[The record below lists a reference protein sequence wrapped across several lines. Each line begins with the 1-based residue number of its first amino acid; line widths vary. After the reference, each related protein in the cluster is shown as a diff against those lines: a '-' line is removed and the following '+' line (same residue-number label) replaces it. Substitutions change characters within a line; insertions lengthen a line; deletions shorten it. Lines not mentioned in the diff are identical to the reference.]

1 MIKEISVINT
11 ERIIEIVS
19 KLCKHANLYVSQDV
33 YSQIYGAY
41 QKESYI
47 ESKNVLWQILENMKI
62 ASQIK
67 RPICQDTGFVVVF
80 AEIGQNVH
88 LEGCDFEEAVNAGV
102 ERAYTK
108 NKFRYSIVQ
117 DPIFERTNTNTNA
130 PAVIHTK
137 IVPGN
142 TIKIWLVIKGCG
154 SENVGVTRMLKPFAG
169 PDKIVEFAVE
179 TVKNSARNS
188 CPPVRLGIG
197 IGGTNDYA
205 SFLAKKALVQKVRS
219 EEELMNSDD
228 KIAKIELEIMRRCN
242 ELKIGASGFGGDTTV
257 FGVNILSYPTHI
269 ATLPVSINFSCH
281 ASRYAFVEIFEDKDK
296 YKFQPDYEFGE
307 TSNVEGSLRSVNV
320 DDIEAIR
327 SLKAGDRIS
336 LSGYIYTAR
345 DAAHKKMLENLKSG
359 KGLPI
364 DLKNKIIYYVGPCP
378 PIENEIIGPAGPTTS
393 IRMDKYTPELMER
406 GLIGTIG
413 KGRRSELVI
422 DAIKEHQGIYFITTG
437 GTACL
442 LASKIKEAE
451 VVAYPELGTEA
462 IYRLRLENFPITV
475 AIDSNGENL
484 FNA

>member
-1 MIKEISVINT
+1 MSQLSTINT
-11 ERIIEIVS
+11 DRIAEVVS

-33 YSQIYGAY
+33 YSQIYNAY
-41 QKESYI
+41 QKESYV

-80 AEIGQNVH
+80 AEVGQDVH
-88 LEGCDFEEAVNAGV
+88 LEGCAFEDAVNAGV
-102 ERAYTK
+102 AKAYTK

-137 IVPGN
+137 LVPGN

-154 SENVGVTRMLKPFAG
+154 SENVGVTKMLKPFAG
-169 PDKIVEFAVE
+169 PDKIIEFAVE
-179 TVKNSARNS
+179 TVKNSSRNS

-205 SFLAKKALVQKVRS
+205 SFLAKKALVQRVRS
-219 EEELMNSDD
+219 EEELVSLKDD
-228 KIAKIELEIMRRCN
+228 KVAQIELEIMKQCN
-242 ELKIGASGFGGDTTV
+242 ALKIGASGFGGDTTV

-269 ATLPVSINFSCH
+269 ATLPMSINFSCH
-281 ASRYAFVEIFEDKDK
+281 ASRYGFVEIFEDKDK

-307 TSNVEGSLRSVNV
+307 TYNSEGSLRNVNV
-320 DDIEAIR
+320 DDVEAIR
-327 SLKAGDRIS
+327 SLKAGDRVS

-345 DAAHKKMLENLKSG
+345 DAAHKKMQESIQRGEELPINLK
-359 KGLPI
+359 
-364 DLKNKIIYYVGPCP
+364 NHMIYYVGPCP

-406 GLIGTIG
+406 GLVGTIG
-413 KGRRSELVI
+413 KGRRSDIVI
-422 DAIKEHQGIYFITTG
+422 DAIKKHQGIYFITTG

-451 VVAYPELGTEA
+451 VIAYPELGSEA
-462 IYRLRLENFPITV
+462 IYRLKIENFPITV